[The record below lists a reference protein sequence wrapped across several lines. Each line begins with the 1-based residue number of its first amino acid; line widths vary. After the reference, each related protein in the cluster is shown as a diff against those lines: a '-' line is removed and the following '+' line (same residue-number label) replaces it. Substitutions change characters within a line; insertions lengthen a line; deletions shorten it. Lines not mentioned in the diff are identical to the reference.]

1 MHTSTKE
8 DIAGYAFK
16 IFFLHLAHYI
26 WFKTIILRNI
36 VINERQFLKHYSS
49 ERSVVNTV
57 RQFAYSWTDLE
68 QKIGQLFKLNTKEHW
83 NN

>member
-36 VINERQFLKHYSS
+36 VINKRQFLKHYSS

-57 RQFAYSWTDLE
+57 RQLDRF
-68 QKIGQLFKLNTKEHW
+68 GTKNW
-83 NN
+83 SVVQIK